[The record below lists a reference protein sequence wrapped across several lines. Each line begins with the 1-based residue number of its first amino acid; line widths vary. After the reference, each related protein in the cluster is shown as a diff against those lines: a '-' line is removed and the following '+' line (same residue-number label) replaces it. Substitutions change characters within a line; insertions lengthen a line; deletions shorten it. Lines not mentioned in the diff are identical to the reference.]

1 MFRDVNPK
9 SGIATR
15 HLHDTPRTQ
24 HTAHTAHRAHHAAHI
39 TPRTPH
45 STRRTPIASIQQWP
59 APQGAGH
66 DSRNAMHH
74 SNAMHTKSRMNKAAT
89 TQMTAETSLAF
100 FLQVITMQYVM
111 KPPAMP

>member
-9 SGIATR
+9 SGITTR
-15 HLHDTPRTQ
+15 HTRHSRN
-24 HTAHTAHRAHHAAHI
+24 

-66 DSRNAMHH
+66 DSHNAMHH